1 MIFGAILT
9 LIHNP
14 QFLNYFSSPKGHIQF
29 GDAPY
34 LFFKEFFMAN
44 WFANRLYIKASK
56 ENMAAVKKLMLGEI
70 PLYFE
75 EAIRKS
81 IKFFIAGHAGIVK
94 SVPSFDQ
101 QLNQTGDPSESD
113 GNFNATANLA
123 FSKWFSRLVLNCPL
137 SKGLCEEINQLYEQ
151 SGLADCSIASLTD
164 YQVQIIN
171 GIFDKQAFDWFGVT
185 DYDPKD
191 IEKYWTMLDG
201 PTVSTIN
208 SFDFRLLIAPKI
220 FPEIV
225 GSNPYYFLN
234 YRERASLSASNRK
247 LYGVRTPRAFK
258 LNLVDTCY
266 EQLPDYPQLVKRLLA
281 PNDQAENEAYVMVDF
296 DTPDSKPKKAV
307 FEALSKQF
315 NCSLIHFYCEGSS
328 KICGFDTY
336 SNGRA
341 GRCDS
346 GYLLISGPDNDIFH
360 DVIGPDYIIHNVA
373 HYGG

>member
-1 MIFGAILT
+1 M
-9 LIHNP
+9 P
-14 QFLNYFSSPKGHIQF
+14 
-29 GDAPY
+29 
-34 LFFKEFFMAN
+34 N
-44 WFANRLYIKASK
+44 WFANLLYIKASK

-94 SVPSFDQ
+94 SVPCYDQ
-101 QLNQTGDPSESD
+101 LQNQRDNNNQSVED
-113 GNFNATANLA
+113 ANAKANLA

-137 SKGLCEEINQLYEQ
+137 SKGLSEEIILLYEQ
-151 SGLADCSIASLTD
+151 SGLADCSIASLAD

-171 GIFDKQAFDWFGVT
+171 GIFDKQAFDWFGVI

-191 IEKYWTMLDG
+191 IEKYWKMLDG
-201 PTVSTIN
+201 PSVSSVNT
-208 SFDFRLLIAPKI
+208 FDFRLLIAPKI

-225 GSNPYYFLN
+225 GSNACYFSN
-234 YRERASLSASNRK
+234 YRERESLSASNRK
-247 LYGVRTPRAFK
+247 LYDVRTPRAFK

-266 EQLPDYPQLVKRLLA
+266 DQLPDYPRLVKRLLA

-315 NCSLIHFYCEGSS
+315 NCSLVHFYCEGSS

-360 DVIGPDYIIHNVA
+360 DVIGPEYIIHNVA